1 MSSKY
6 SGLPDIASDTAADI
20 FETVDEPD
28 TLLKPSENNTG
39 DADAPVKPQS
49 EAINAKGLPSRRQ
62 AERVFARGAR
72 RPENATVSFRPR
84 LPPLSRYGSS
94 SSSDSDEPS
103 PLPRETPAARLRR
116 LKAELAEVEA
126 QLGSSSQTQSHPV
139 PQPQAEGKRK
149 SVLPHRQP
157 VDVVSELAN
166 VRERLETMEMRDLP
180 AGEVESRG
188 GEWSE
193 RLSKLTAAEKRKEVS
208 VGQSTAGEKDVK
220 LSDVDKRLA
229 ALEQAVGP
237 IGDGIDQTNTPLLPS
252 INKHDHLLTLLTQPR
267 HLDAISRRVKL
278 LLVDLDRAAT
288 ASRRGP
294 GGSAITQ
301 PGGGE
306 KATGTDLALTQ
317 AEYNQLQSLFGV
329 LPRLDPLLPILTPL
343 LARLRSLSA
352 LHSEA
357 SDIASALKKLQTR
370 DRKSVEEVKELEV
383 VVESVQK
390 GLGEAV
396 EGIRRNWEGLEGR
409 MKSLEERLQRV
420 ERQ

>member
-1 MSSKY
+1 MASKY
-6 SGLPDIASDTAADI
+6 RGLPDIDTAADV
-20 FETVDEPD
+20 FETADEPD
-28 TLLKPSENNTG
+28 TLLKPSENNNG
-39 DADAPVKPQS
+39 DDDAPVNPQS

-62 AERVFARGAR
+62 AERVFARGTR
-72 RPENATVSFRPR
+72 RPDNATIPFRPR
-84 LPPLSRYGSS
+84 LPPLSRYASS

-126 QLGSSSQTQSHPV
+126 QFGSSSKSQSETQHQT
-139 PQPQAEGKRK
+139 EGKRK
-149 SVLPHRQP
+149 SVLPSRQP

-166 VRERLETMEMRDLP
+166 VRERLEAMETRDLP
-180 AGEVESRG
+180 AGEAESWG
-188 GEWSE
+188 GEWGE
-193 RLSKLTAAEKRKEVS
+193 RLARLSAAEKRKEES
-208 VGQSTAGEKDVK
+208 AGPSTAGEKDVR

-237 IGDGIDQTNTPLLPS
+237 IGDGIDQTNAPLIPS

-306 KATGTDLALTQ
+306 KAAGTNLTLTQ

-357 SDIASALKKLQTR
+357 NDIASALKKLQTR
-370 DRKSVEEVKELEV
+370 DRKSAEEVKELEV
-383 VVESVQK
+383 VVERVQK

-396 EGIRRNWEGLEGR
+396 EGIRKNWEGLEER

-420 ERQ
+420 ESQS